1 MLSQITDSGTSMYI
15 YPNVTNCIF
24 LSVMAA
30 ICIYDMHIIRKILVT
45 IFVFMTTGNEITAFI
60 ASHISSFL
68 FKAMLK
74 SLSFF
79 MPCTPYVIRPAYK
92 TAEITLFTIF
102 NLISSTYSH
111 Q

>member
-15 YPNVTNCIF
+15 YPNVTNCVF
-24 LSVMAA
+24 LSVIAA

-45 IFVFMTTGNEITAFI
+45 MFVFMITGNEIIAFT
-60 ASHISSFL
+60 ASHMSSFL
-68 FKAMLK
+68 FKVILK

-79 MPCTPYVIRPAYK
+79 MSCTPYTIRPAYR